1 VLPQRTSARAFFRLF
16 VNVPDQELSRS
27 RYTSTMAKL
36 GTTGVIT
43 YFLSRLRYPQLFS
56 LMAALLVFDLLVPDF
71 IPFLDEILLAA
82 GTILL
87 GMLKNRGDDDFPR
100 EEKDVTPEVERF

>member
-1 VLPQRTSARAFFRLF
+1 
-16 VNVPDQELSRS
+16 
-27 RYTSTMAKL
+27 MAKI

-56 LMAALLVFDLLVPDF
+56 LMAALLVFDLLIPDL

-82 GTILL
+82 GTLLL
-87 GMLKNRGDDDFPR
+87 GFLKNRGDEDESLPR
-100 EEKDVTPEVERF
+100 EEKNVTPDAERP

>member
-1 VLPQRTSARAFFRLF
+1 
-16 VNVPDQELSRS
+16 
-27 RYTSTMAKL
+27 MAKI

-56 LMAALLVFDLLVPDF
+56 LVLALLVLDLFLFDP

-87 GMLKNRGDDDFPR
+87 GMLKNRGDDKDDELPR
-100 EEKDVTPEVERF
+100 EEKNVTPEEERP

>member
-1 VLPQRTSARAFFRLF
+1 
-16 VNVPDQELSRS
+16 
-27 RYTSTMAKL
+27 MGKL

-87 GMLKNRGDDDFPR
+87 GMLKNRGDEDEESPR
-100 EEKDVTPEVERF
+100 EEKNVTPDDERF